1 VTQACCKPVLQ
12 SSTEQWERFFAL
24 TSAAVHVVASL
35 QLYEEQVSIGVD
47 AVAKAYCD
55 PVLQRSTEQQ
65 GSCFVLT
72 SAAVHVV
79 ASLQLY
85 EEQVSIG
92 VDAVAKAYC
101 DPVLQRSTEQQ
112 GSCFVLTIAAL
123 LWCCI
128 TANLSEEQISI
139 CGTAVTQLLL

>member
-1 VTQACCKPVLQ
+1 MTQACCKPVLQ
-12 SSTEQWERFFAL
+12 SSTEQWERFFA
-24 TSAAVHVVASL
+24 
-35 QLYEEQVSIGVD
+35 
-47 AVAKAYCD
+47 
-55 PVLQRSTEQQ
+55 
-65 GSCFVLT
+65 LT